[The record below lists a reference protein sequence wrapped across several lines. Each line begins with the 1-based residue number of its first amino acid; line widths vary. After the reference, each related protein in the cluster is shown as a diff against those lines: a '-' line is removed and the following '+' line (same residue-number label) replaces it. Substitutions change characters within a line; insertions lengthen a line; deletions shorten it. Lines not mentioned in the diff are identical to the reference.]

1 MTTHDEN
8 HIIRTSPQRF
18 AKGLIIIVIT
28 LSVLGYVTVFHWV
41 DTASIPPPVSAPPPS
56 PASAP
61 TSAPTPA
68 PAPGASESATTGSS
82 SSAPAAPAASGGPS
96 VSIPTGSSTPGNPPY
111 APDTLTVTKGEVIT
125 VTNDDTVPH
134 TATSGDGPQDP
145 NSAKLFDTSIIMAGE
160 TGQIDTA
167 SLEAGNYAYYC
178 TVHPFMKGTITVQ

>member
-68 PAPGASESATTGSS
+68 PAPGAAESAPAGSS
-82 SSAPAAPAASGGPS
+82 SSTPAAPAASGGPS
-96 VSIPTGSSTPGNPPY
+96 VSIPTGAATPGNPPY
-111 APDTLTVTKGEVIT
+111 APDALTVTKGDLIT

-134 TATSGDGPQDP
+134 TVTSGDGPQDP
-145 NSAKLFDTSIIMAGE
+145 NSARLFDTSIIMAGE